1 MIGSIKKIFAKDLI
15 AFIDILAFVQ
25 FWTNG
30 IPKYQTQRRSMNLV
44 EHLIYI
50 LCGFQPLT
58 IFTKNSISDVWLGS
72 EYVSAILPL
81 NLFEILKLL
90 NFSKFNPF

>member
-1 MIGSIKKIFAKDLI
+1 MVEEFFYPVCGIEKKVRLTSKNSLRNCMIGSIKKIFAKDLI

-25 FWTNG
+25 FLTNS

-58 IFTKNSISDVWLGS
+58 IFTKNSISDV
-72 EYVSAILPL
+72 
-81 NLFEILKLL
+81 
-90 NFSKFNPF
+90 